1 MSRLLVCFVLC
12 GVASARADLLTY
24 VQKPDASFAWKV
36 VKQTNLKEGTL
47 WQIEL
52 TSQTWQ
58 KIPWTHDL
66 VVALPKDAKPTSTML
81 LYNTGGRANAA
92 NMVLQLELAKRIQ
105 APVAFLFGIPKQP
118 LFDGKKEDALIAE
131 TFVRYLDT
139 KDADWPLLFP
149 MVKSL
154 VKAMD
159 ALQAFAKEQWKTE
172 LTGFVVSGASKRGWT
187 SWLTGAADKRVKA
200 IMPLVIDTLNFQKQ
214 MPYQLKSYGAY
225 SEQIKDYT
233 ERKLVP
239 MPDTPEAKRLWSW
252 VDPWVYRD
260 RLTMPKLILN
270 GTNDPYWTQ
279 DALNLYWDDLRG
291 PKWVS
296 YVPNAG
302 HGLEEV
308 LPDGSKNRDRA
319 ISVMA
324 AFAGMI
330 IHERTPPQI
339 TWTIKDNQIRV
350 EADPKPSVVRLWETS
365 AATRDFRRSTWK
377 PATLQAKEINSPV
390 TFTVEKPSKGS
401 KAFFVEVGYGQ
412 GDQAYAFSTQ
422 IHILDAP
429 KTEKGDK

>member
-1 MSRLLVCFVLC
+1 MLRLLACALLL
-12 GVASARADLLTY
+12 GAASARADLFKY
-24 VQKPDASFAWKV
+24 VQKPDDSFAWKIA
-36 VKQTNLKEGTL
+36 KKTDTKDGTL

-66 VVALPKDAKPTSTML
+66 VVVLPKDTKPTATML
-81 LYNTGGRANAA
+81 LFNTGGRANAA
-92 NMVLQLELAKRIQ
+92 NMLLQLQLAKRIQ

-118 LFDGKKEDALIAE
+118 LFEGKREDALIAE

-159 ALQAFAKEQWKTE
+159 ALQAFAKEEWKHE

-225 SEQIKDYT
+225 SDQIKDYT

-239 MPDTPEAKRLWSW
+239 LPDSEDARRLWAW
-252 VDPWVYRD
+252 VDPWVHRD

-279 DALNLYWDDLRG
+279 DALNLYWDDLKG
-291 PKWVS
+291 PKWIS

-308 LPDGSKNRDRA
+308 LPDGTKNRDRA
-319 ISVMA
+319 VAVMA

-330 IHERTPPQI
+330 IHDRKPPEI
-339 TWTIKDNQIRV
+339 NWTIKDNTIQVVANPMPKEFRV
-350 EADPKPSVVRLWETS
+350 WETS
-365 AATRDFRRSTWK
+365 AKTRDFRKSTWTSVRLK
-377 PATLQAKEINSPV
+377 PDEKATLVIERPTS
-390 TFTVEKPSKGS
+390 GS
-401 KAFFVEVGYGQ
+401 KAFFVEVAYGEGEQ
-412 GDQAYAFSTQ
+412 SYAFSTQ
-422 IHILDAP
+422 IQILDAP
-429 KTEKGDK
+429 KAEKGGK

>member
-1 MSRLLVCFVLC
+1 MLRLLVLAFVL
-12 GVASARADLLTY
+12 GATSARADLFKY
-24 VQKPDASFAWKV
+24 VQKPDDSFAWKL
-36 VKQTNLKEGTL
+36 VKQTDTRDGKL

-58 KIPWTHDL
+58 KIAWTHDL
-66 VVALPKDAKPTSTML
+66 VVVLPKGAKPTSTML
-81 LYNTGGRANAA
+81 LFNTGGRANAA
-92 NMVLQLELAKRIQ
+92 NMLLQMQLAKRIN

-118 LFDGKKEDALIAE
+118 LFEGKREDALIAE

-159 ALQAFAKEQWKTE
+159 ALQAFAKQEWKHDV
-172 LTGFVVSGASKRGWT
+172 TGFVVSGASKRGWT

-225 SEQIKDYT
+225 SAQIKDYT
-233 ERKLVP
+233 EHKLVP
-239 MPDTPEAKRLWSW
+239 LPGSAEARRLWAW

-279 DALNLYWDDLRG
+279 DALNLYWDDLKG
-291 PKWVS
+291 PKWIS

-302 HGLEEV
+302 HGLEE
-308 LPDGSKNRDRA
+308 LMPDGTKNRDRA
-319 ISVMA
+319 VAVMA

-330 IHERTPPQI
+330 IHNRKPPEI
-339 TWTIKDNQIRV
+339 TWTIKDNTIKV
-350 EADPKPSVVRLWETS
+350 VAKPTPNALRLWEAS
-365 AATRDFRRSTWK
+365 AATRDFRKSTWTSVRLK
-377 PATLQAKEINSPV
+377 PDEKDTLVIERPKS
-390 TFTVEKPSKGS
+390 GS
-401 KAFFVEVGYGQ
+401 KAFFAEVEYLDGETPYTL
-412 GDQAYAFSTQ
+412 STQ
-422 IHILDAP
+422 IQILDAP
-429 KTEKGDK
+429 KVEKGGK